1 MMQLMYWLLRAQAEE
16 RRAAIQKSLQ
26 SDLDGAQD
34 ALGDARK
41 QLKASQVRFPAEYDH
56 VIKLHCIRYMLR
68 FIFQLQVEHISIVEN
83 SCVVC
88 MLIIIATLCL
98 SSILNH
104 NVMYYA
110 VFRLLLQ
117 HREKLWSQSAALQKV
132 RMARLFVV
140 CMRVQQKLKAAEDRV
155 TAMVTPLEQSVTEL
169 QSQVS
174 VSSPS
179 GRVGLLLYHWVQM
192 YIFLFIS

>member
-68 FIFQLQVEHISIVEN
+68 FVFQLQVEHLSIVKN

-88 MLIIIATLCL
+88 MLINIATLCL
-98 SSILNH
+98 SSINH

-117 HREKLWSQSAALQKV
+117 HREKLWSQAAALQKV
-132 RMARLFVV
+132 RTARLFVV